1 MNGRM
6 VIRFA
11 ALIAFLAALLFAPAG
26 TLDWPGAWVFLA
38 EMIVGGAAVSL
49 WLARHDPELLRE
61 RMAGVFQK
69 DQAPADKI
77 FMVFVQVAFYGWLGL
92 MALDAKRWGL
102 SHMPFWLNLVG
113 AILSASFFLSCWLV
127 FRENSFAAPVV
138 KIQQERG
145 QRVITTGPYAIVRHP
160 MYSGGILYF
169 VGLPLLLGSWIG
181 LALAPILIA
190 ALTLRIGVE
199 ERTLTEALPDYADYA
214 RRVRYR
220 LIPGVW

>member
-181 LALAPILIA
+181 RALAPILIA

-199 ERTLTEALPDYADYA
+199 ERTLTEALRDYADYA